1 MYPRPWYHPYGQF
14 AVTCVT
20 PAHRISS
27 VYTKAPDSCAMFPIN
42 RANSPRP
49 PGRTEVKPRINELY
63 MFGWFTPHLAK
74 AELNVF
80 WEIKEEMVPGPVGT
94 GPLGGVEEAG
104 GEVPAHAAKFAKQD
118 WPEGQ
123 LPLFAQAIPHDCVAL
138 VQSVP
143 QRVVDVVFGA
153 ETGDAPLVHEPL

>member
-1 MYPRPWYHPYGQF
+1 
-14 AVTCVT
+14 
-20 PAHRISS
+20 
-27 VYTKAPDSCAMFPIN
+27 
-42 RANSPRP
+42 
-49 PGRTEVKPRINELY
+49 
-63 MFGWFTPHLAK
+63 
-74 AELNVF
+74 
-80 WEIKEEMVPGPVGT
+80 MVPGPVGT